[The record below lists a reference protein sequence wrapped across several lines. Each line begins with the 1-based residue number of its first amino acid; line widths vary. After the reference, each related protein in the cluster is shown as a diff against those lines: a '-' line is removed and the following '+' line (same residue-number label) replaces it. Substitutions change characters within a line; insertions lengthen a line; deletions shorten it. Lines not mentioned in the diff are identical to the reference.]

1 MTELTTKQQELLKE
15 IENWSVLELS
25 NFVKAFEERF
35 DVKAQAMV
43 AGAMPMMGAAAAG
56 AAAAEEKTEFA
67 VTLTGAGQNKVNT
80 IKVVR
85 QFTEL
90 GLKEA
95 KDLVDKAPSVVKEG
109 ISKADAEKMKAAF
122 EEVGATVEIK

>member
-25 NFVKAFEERF
+25 NFIKAFEDRF
-35 DVKAQAMV
+35 DVKAQAFM
-43 AGAMPMMGAAAAG
+43 AGAVAQMGVAPAG
-56 AAAAEEKTEFA
+56 APAAEEKTEFA
-67 VTLTGAGQNKVNT
+67 VTLTGAGPNKVNT

-95 KDLVDKAPSVVKEG
+95 KDLVDKAPSVVKDG
-109 ISKADAEKMKAAF
+109 VSKENAQKMKAAF
-122 EEVGATVEIK
+122 EEVGASVEIK